1 MLRRSGAAAL
11 ACLRQHQG
19 AAPWQLRCLP
29 VCASTELELTAWL
42 AAQPWDGVMPRA
54 VVARRQIRGQGQ
66 WGRPWQAPPGG
77 VWVSAALP
85 WSGPGVAAGLFGLA
99 VAVGLAER
107 LEAAGL
113 TVAIKWPN
121 DLLVDGR
128 KVAGILP
135 RMVHRGSR
143 VRLARVGLGLNVVN
157 PVPPGAIALK
167 QLLPSPRP
175 LPWTAEVLTALE
187 RAMDLATVPEAVV
200 EATEARLWA
209 RTVNDPS
216 TAELWTVEGL
226 AQDGALRLRH
236 GTRTTSWTRWGDL
249 SSSGL

>member
-1 MLRRSGAAAL
+1 M
-11 ACLRQHQG
+11 
-19 AAPWQLRCLP
+19 
-29 VCASTELELTAWL
+29 
-42 AAQPWDGVMPRA
+42 
-54 VVARRQIRGQGQ
+54 ARRQIRGQGQ
-66 WGRPWQAPPGG
+66 WGRLWQAPAGG
-77 VWVSAALP
+77 VWISAALP
-85 WSGPGVAAGLFGLA
+85 WSGPGVEAGLFGLA

-157 PVPPGAIALK
+157 AVPPGAIALK
-167 QLLPSPRP
+167 QLLPRSLP

>member
-167 QLLPSPRP
+167 QLLPRSLP

>member
-1 MLRRSGAAAL
+1 
-11 ACLRQHQG
+11 
-19 AAPWQLRCLP
+19 
-29 VCASTELELTAWL
+29 
-42 AAQPWDGVMPRA
+42 
-54 VVARRQIRGQGQ
+54 
-66 WGRPWQAPPGG
+66 
-77 VWVSAALP
+77 
-85 WSGPGVAAGLFGLA
+85 VAAGLFGLA

-128 KVAGILP
+128 KLAGILP

-157 PVPPGAIALK
+157 AVPPGAIALK

-216 TAELWTVEGL
+216 TAELWTVDGL
-226 AQDGALRLRH
+226 APDGALRLRQ

>member
-1 MLRRSGAAAL
+1 M

-167 QLLPSPRP
+167 QLLPRSLP